1 MQGLTYAVDLV
12 LVIDLTA
19 SMTPILEEVK
29 TRALTF
35 HEDIRSALA
44 EKDKEIDKLRVRIV
58 GYRDFY
64 VDGAASIAEGPFY
77 DLPEQSAAFA
87 EEIKGLRA
95 SGGGDEPE
103 SGLEALALA
112 IRSDWTT
119 EGTRQRQ
126 IIAVWTDASTHS
138 LEKAE
143 GQDLPHYPS
152 GLPATF
158 DGLTDDWEGQ
168 SYMSATGK
176 RLLLFTP
183 DATGWSDIS
192 ANWENTIHF
201 PSKGGQGL
209 GDVDYSAILDTVAN
223 SV

>member
-19 SMTPILEEVK
+19 SMGPVLEAVK
-29 TRALTF
+29 THALAF
-35 HEDIRSALA
+35 HDDIRAALA
-44 EKDKEIDKLRVRIV
+44 EKDKEIDDLRVRVV

-64 VDGAASIAEGPFY
+64 VDGAGSISESAFFELPDQVGGFAAEV
-77 DLPEQSAAFA
+77 
-87 EEIKGLRA
+87 KGMRPM
-95 SGGGDEPE
+95 GGGDEPE

-126 IIAVWTDASTHS
+126 IIVVWSDASTHP
-138 LEKAE
+138 LEKAA
-143 GQDLPHYPS
+143 GKDLPHYPS

-158 DGLTDDWEGQ
+158 DDLTDDWEGQ

-176 RLLLFTP
+176 RLILFTP
-183 DATGWSDIS
+183 DAAGWSDIS
-192 ANWENTIHF
+192 NFWSNTIHF

-209 GDVDYSAILDTVAN
+209 KDIDYSAILDTIAN